1 MSADI
6 ALKEEIADCCK
17 TLKLGRSLSEIAATL
32 DADTHQ
38 EYLLKLLQS
47 EIRHRETARRNKLLN
62 TAGFYYRKTIDD
74 FLFDEITL
82 PDAVTPEDLHNCNFI
97 KSKTNIVMY
106 GNVGTGK
113 THLSIALGVEAC
125 KRDIPTR
132 FFRTA
137 ALVNQLSE
145 AKKSGTL

>member
-1 MSADI
+1 MAIDI
-6 ALKEEIADCCK
+6 
-17 TLKLGRSLSEIAATL
+17 

-47 EIRHRETARRNKLLN
+47 EIKHRETARRNKLLN
-62 TAGFYYRKTIDD
+62 TAGFYCRKSIDD
-74 FLFDEITL
+74 FHFDGVTL
-82 PDAVTPEDLHNCNFI
+82 PDAITPESLHDCDFI
-97 KSKTNIVMY
+97 QSKTNIVMY

-137 ALVNQLSE
+137 ALVNQCKEKRHIDIIFEKDPESRPYHM
-145 AKKSGTL
+145 